1 MRTIRLFQV
10 LDYLRSR
17 SRPVSAARMADHLGV
32 SVRTLYRDIATL
44 QEMGAPIRGAGGLG
58 YQLEKGYFLPPLH
71 FDADELDAIVLGLRL
86 AAKRGDPDLAV
97 AADRVLGK
105 LAASGEEVASDL
117 DRPLLAVGTRRDAGS
132 ADRIAELRLAVRERR
147 LIRITYRDEGDVITD
162 RAVRPLGLTA
172 FESVWLLTGWCL
184 MRSDF
189 RNFRPDRLQSL
200 MVSDERFPVE
210 AGKEFRDY
218 LRLL

>member
-1 MRTIRLFQV
+1 
-10 LDYLRSR
+10 
-17 SRPVSAARMADHLGV
+17 MADHLGV

-86 AAKRGDPDLAV
+86 AANRGDPDLAV
-97 AADRVLGK
+97 AVDRVLGK

-117 DRPLLAVGTRRDAGS
+117 DRPLLAVGTRREATN
-132 ADRIAELRLAVRERR
+132 ADCIAELRLAVRERR
-147 LIRITYRDEGDVITD
+147 LIRVTYKDEGGVVTD
-162 RAVRPLGLTA
+162 RTVRPLGLTA
-172 FESVWLLTGWCL
+172 FETVWLLTGWCL
-184 MRSDF
+184 ARADF
-189 RNFRPDRLQSL
+189 RNFRPDRMQFL
-200 MVSDERFPVE
+200 MVLDERFPVE
-210 AGKEFRDY
+210 TGKEFRDY

>member
-17 SRPVSAARMADHLGV
+17 SRPVSAARIAGHLGV

-86 AAKRGDPDLAV
+86 AAKRGDPDLAE

-105 LAASGEEVASDL
+105 LAASAEEVASDL
-117 DRPLLAVGTRRDAGS
+117 DRPLRAVGARRDTES

-147 LIRITYRDEGDVITD
+147 LVRIMYKDGADVVTD
-162 RAVRPLGLTA
+162 RTVRALALTA

-184 MRSDF
+184 ARADF
-189 RNFRPDRLQSL
+189 RNFRPDRMQSL
-200 MVSDERFPVE
+200 MVLDERFGIE

>member
-10 LDYLRSR
+10 LDYLRAR
-17 SRPVSAARMADHLGV
+17 SQPVSAERIARHLGV

-44 QEMGAPIRGAGGLG
+44 QGMGAPIRGAGGLG
-58 YQLEKGYFLPPLH
+58 YQLERGYFLPPLH

-117 DRPLLAVGTRRDAGS
+117 DRPLLAVGSRRDAEG
-132 ADRIAELRLAVRERR
+132 ADRIAELRRAVRERR
-147 LIRITYRDEGDVITD
+147 LIRMAYRNEAEVLTD
-162 RAVRPLGLTA
+162 RTVRPLGLTA

-184 MRSDF
+184 ARADF
-189 RNFRPDRLQSL
+189 RNFRPDRMESL
-200 MVSDERFPVE
+200 VVLTDRFAVE
-210 AGKEFRDY
+210 SGKEFRDY